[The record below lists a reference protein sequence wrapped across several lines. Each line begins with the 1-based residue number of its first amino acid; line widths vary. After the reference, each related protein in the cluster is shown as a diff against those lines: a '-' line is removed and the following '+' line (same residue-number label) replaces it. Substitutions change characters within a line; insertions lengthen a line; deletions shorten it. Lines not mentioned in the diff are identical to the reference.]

1 MAVVAAA
8 RLAMAGAAEQVI
20 VARWRPFAACPFL
33 VWLVLAAVEERFV
46 AVVGVAVGLVVV
58 VTAGAT
64 GPRAGMGH
72 HAPCRV
78 MGRAAE
84 LAFAAG
90 FPARFE

>member
-8 RLAMAGAAEQVI
+8 RLAMAGAAEQI
-20 VARWRPFAACPFL
+20 AVARWRPSAAFPSP
-33 VWLVLAAVEERFV
+33 VWLVLAAVVERFV
-46 AVVGVAVGLVVV
+46 AVVGAAVGLAVA

-72 HAPCRV
+72 HAPYKV

-84 LAFAAG
+84 LALVVG
-90 FPARFE
+90 FPAHFE